1 MSAEAA
7 GAGAAPLTRVLAE
20 FVVGTRQG
28 DIPPLALDRAAMSL
42 ASTIASAA
50 AGLSI
55 PSAAIVRAME
65 LDAGGAP
72 AAAVWFT
79 PARLPARAAA
89 RTNAV
94 CSDAAAADDSDM
106 RSIAHI
112 GTIVSTV
119 SMALAEEL
127 GLGGAEMLRAMVLG
141 YEVAGRIDEAL
152 TPGRMRRG
160 FHGSVSTV
168 FGGAVAAGTL
178 LGLDEERM
186 THAIALAATSVG
198 GMAIAADTS
207 WAREWHAGL
216 AAMLGLDAARAA
228 ARGFRAEPSVLEAP
242 RGFLSAM
249 NGEAVKAIA
258 QDLGASWD
266 IVTDMA
272 IKLMPGAHPF
282 HAIAEAASEAA
293 IAGNVRPDEVERIVL
308 TAAQLADWHG
318 PTHPTDLVGAA
329 HSFVYFVAAAVADR
343 GFRWEH
349 IEPAKMADPVIQGL
363 LARVVLD
370 PNPPP
375 LPDRFPHRHGGT
387 VTLVLKD
394 GREVRSTCKA
404 PRGSHAGG
412 LEWADVEAKYRR
424 LVPLSGLAPDAVE
437 ASLVCIRS
445 FRTGGDVGALTR
457 RLALPSLG
465 EHDRH

>member
-1 MSAEAA
+1 MTPEAA
-7 GAGAAPLTRVLAE
+7 GAGAASLARVLAR
-20 FVVGTRQG
+20 FVVGTRHR
-28 DIPPLALDRAAMSL
+28 DIPPLALERAKMSL

-50 AGLSI
+50 AGVSI
-55 PSAAIVRAME
+55 PSAAIIRGME

-89 RTNAV
+89 RANAV

-119 SMALAEEL
+119 SMAVAEDR
-127 GLGGAEMLRAMVLG
+127 GLGGAEVLRAMVLG

-160 FHGSVSTV
+160 FHGSVSTI
-168 FGGAVAAGTL
+168 FGGAVAAGTV

-186 THAIALAATSVG
+186 TQAIALAATSAG

-207 WAREWHAGL
+207 WAREWHAGH

-249 NGEAVKAIA
+249 NGEAVEAIS
-258 QDLGASWD
+258 QGLGESWD

-282 HAIAEAASEAA
+282 HAIAQAASEAA
-293 IAGNVRPDEVERIVL
+293 IAGDVRPDEVERIVL

-318 PTHPTDLVGAA
+318 PTRPTDLVSAA
-329 HSFVYFVAAAVADR
+329 HSFVYFAAAAVADR

-349 IEPAKMADPVIQGL
+349 IEPAKMADPVIHGL
-363 LARVVLD
+363 LARVTLD

-394 GREVRSTCKA
+394 GRKVSSTCRA
-404 PRGSHAGG
+404 ARGSDAGG
-412 LEWADVEAKYRR
+412 LDWADIEAKYRR
-424 LVPLSGLAPDAVE
+424 LVPRCGLAPDAVE
-437 ASLVCIRS
+437 ASLTCLRS
-445 FRTGGDVGALTR
+445 FEATGDVGALTQ
-457 RLALPSLG
+457 RLALPSREEPG
-465 EHDRH
+465 RD